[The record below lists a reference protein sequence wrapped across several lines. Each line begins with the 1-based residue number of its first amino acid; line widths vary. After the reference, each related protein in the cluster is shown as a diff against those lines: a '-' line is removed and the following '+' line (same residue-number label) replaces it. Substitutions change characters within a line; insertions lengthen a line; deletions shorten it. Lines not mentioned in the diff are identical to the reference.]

1 MKTERKKFWTNL
13 VFASLFLAA
22 LAGGCK
28 KDNYE
33 EISGVCPEVEST
45 DPAPDVMNVPLDKV
59 IGVTFNEKMNPTTI
73 TPAAFTLT
81 GSTTK
86 NGQVVTATIIE
97 GSLSY
102 DETNNTM
109 SFTPTEWLEPN
120 TLYTGRVKTL
130 VKDLRGN
137 ALQTDYIWS
146 FTTGVPPMVIST
158 FPQDAATAVSINS
171 KLTATFSMA
180 MDSSTITSSTFTL
193 KQGVLSV
200 SGAVIYSNSVA
211 TFKPATHLAVNALY
225 TATITNEVKNQAGI
239 SMINNYVWTFTTGSG
254 PDNTPPTVILT
265 VPVNLATGVAI
276 NTKPTATFSEAM
288 DPLTITPAT
297 FTIMQGTL
305 SVSGSVTYVG
315 TVATFK
321 PLTNFAA
328 NTTYTA
334 TITTGAEDVAGNSM
348 VSNYVWTFSTGTGS
362 DEIPPTVIS
371 TVPANLATG
380 VAINAKPTATF
391 SEAMDP
397 MTITPSTF
405 TVKQGNLFISGSV
418 TYIGLVATFTPT
430 TNFIANTVYT
440 ATITT
445 GVEDL
450 AGNAMETNYVWTFTT
465 GTSPDI
471 IPPTVISTVPVNLAT
486 GVELNIKPSATFSEA
501 MDPLTIN
508 SLTYTLK
515 TGATFVAGSV
525 SYVGVVAVYTPAT
538 ILLANTTYTATIT
551 TGVKDLAGNAMVSN
565 YIWTFTTGTIIDII
579 PPTVI
584 STIPANLATQVTLN
598 IKPTATFSEAMDPL
612 TINALTYTLK
622 QGTTVVAG
630 LVSYSGLVATFT
642 PATSLLANT
651 NYTATI
657 TTGVKDLAGN
667 TMVSNYVW
675 TFTTLN
681 VSAPTVIL
689 TDPDDL
695 ETDVALSKVV
705 TATFSEPM
713 DPLTINEITFTLQ
726 NGSNSV
732 TGVISYIG
740 TTASF
745 APSTNLLPNT
755 LYTGTITTGAMSAG
769 GTPLAANYTW
779 TFTTASML
787 APTVIS
793 TAPMDLD
800 IDVPLNQVISA
811 DFSEEM
817 NSSTINTSTFTLMQG
832 TTVISGLVNYSGF
845 TATLTPSSNLLS
857 NTTYTAT
864 ITTGAENLSGTPLA
878 NDYVWTFTTQEIV
891 ISPVDLGTAAPF
903 GAFGGNAGIT
913 NQGINTIING
923 GIATTAA
930 STLVTGFHDGM
941 TGDVYTE
948 TPLNVGLVT
957 DGIFTAPPFPGTA
970 TSEAIATQ
978 ALIDANA
985 AYISISPAIMPGG
998 IDPGA
1003 GELGGLTLAP
1013 GVYMSESGTFN
1024 ISNGPLT
1031 LDAQGDPNATWVFQS
1046 AAGLTVGIAGPT
1058 GARSI
1063 VMTNGALPKNV
1074 FWYVGSSA
1082 TINAAGG
1089 GTMVGTIIATAGV
1102 TFSTPDNMD
1111 QTVLNGRA
1119 LSLVA
1124 SVTMVN
1130 TTINVPAP

>member
-13 VFASLFLAA
+13 AIVSLFLVV

-45 DPAPDVMNVPLDKV
+45 NPASDVMNVPLDKV
-59 IGVTFNEKMNPTTI
+59 IEVTFNEKMNPVTI
-73 TPAAFTLT
+73 TPAAFSLT
-81 GSTTK
+81 GPTTK
-86 NGQVVTATIIE
+86 NGQLVTATNVE

-109 SFTPTEWLEPN
+109 SSTPTALLEPN

-146 FTTGVPPMVIST
+146 FTTGVPPTVIST
-158 FPQDAATAVSINS
+158 FPQDAATGVSLNS

-180 MDSSTITSSTFTL
+180 MDSSTITSSTFIL

-200 SGAVIYSNSVA
+200 SGVVIYSNSVA
-211 TFKPATHLAVNALY
+211 TFKPATHLAANVLY

-239 SMINNYVWTFTTGSG
+239 AMINNYVWTFSTGLG
-254 PDNTPPTVILT
+254 PDDTPPTVIST
-265 VPVNLATGVAI
+265 VPVNLATDVAF

-288 DPLTITPAT
+288 DPLTITPAS

-305 SVSGSVTYVG
+305 SVAGSVTYVG
-315 TVATFK
+315 IVATFK
-321 PLTNFAA
+321 PLVNLEA

-334 TITTGAEDVAGNSM
+334 TITTGVEDVAGNAM
-348 VSNYVWTFSTGTGS
+348 ASNYVWTFTTGS
-362 DEIPPTVIS
+362 GPDDTPPIVIS
-371 TVPANLATG
+371 TVPVDLATG
-380 VAINAKPTATF
+380 VSINIKPSATF

-397 MTITPSTF
+397 MTITPTTF
-405 TVKQGNLFISGSV
+405 TVKQGNQFISGSV
-418 TYIGLVATFTPT
+418 SYVGLVATFKPT
-430 TNFIANTVYT
+430 VNFVANMVYT

-450 AGNAMETNYVWTFTT
+450 AGNAMESNYVWTFTT

-508 SLTYTLK
+508 PLTYTLK
-515 TGATFVAGSV
+515 TGATFVAGAV
-525 SYVGVVAVYTPAT
+525 SYVGVVATFTPAT

-565 YIWTFTTGTIIDII
+565 YIWTFTTGTGSDII

-584 STIPANLATQVTLN
+584 STIPANLATEVAQN

-622 QGTTVVAG
+622 QGTTLVTG

-642 PATSLLANT
+642 PTSGLLTNT
-651 NYTATI
+651 IYTATI

-667 TMVSNYVW
+667 AMVSNYVW

-695 ETDVALSKVV
+695 ETDVALNKVV

-713 DPLTINEITFTLQ
+713 DPLTINETTFTLQ

-732 TGVISYIG
+732 TGVISYSG
-740 TTASF
+740 TIASF
-745 APSTNLLPNT
+745 DPSANLLPNT
-755 LYTGTITTGAMSAG
+755 LYTGTVTTGAMSTG
-769 GTPLAANYTW
+769 GTPMAANYTW
-779 TFTTASML
+779 TFTTVPIL
-787 APTVIS
+787 APTVIA
-793 TAPMDLD
+793 TDPMDLD
-800 IDVPLNQVISA
+800 INVALDKVISA

-817 NSSTINTSTFTLMQG
+817 NSSTITTSTFTLMQG
-832 TTVISGLVNYSGF
+832 TTLIAGLVDYSGI
-845 TATLTPSSNLLS
+845 TATLTPSSDLLS

-864 ITTGAENLSGTPLA
+864 ITTGSENLSGTPMA

-891 ISPVDLGTAAPF
+891 ISPIDLGTAAPY

-957 DGIFTAPPFPGTA
+957 DGIFAAPPFPGT
-970 TSEAIATQ
+970 TTNEAIATQ

-1013 GVYMSESGTFN
+1013 GVYMSASGTFN

-1031 LDAQGDPNATWVFQS
+1031 LDAQGDPNATWVFQT

-1063 VMTNGALPKNV
+1063 ILTNGALPKNV

-1082 TINAAGG
+1082 TINGAGG
-1089 GTMVGTIIATAGV
+1089 GTMVGTIIAMAGV
-1102 TFSTPDNMD
+1102 TFSTPDNMV